1 MIKLILS
8 SILLIS
14 WSSVAEEVVEVGK
27 HATPNIDALSM
38 ITSLLMVLVLIIASA
53 WVLKKFTMVNRSV
66 SGMKVISSLPLG
78 HKEKLIVVEVGEKQL
93 LLGVSAQ
100 SINLIK
106 ELDEPLEI
114 NANFTPELSQ
124 TISRFF
130 TKTSNKSGL

>member
-114 NANFTPELSQ
+114 NTNFTPELSQ